1 MFNLGPTV
9 EVAVLVHDFLIIAM
23 FAYFCLSCSHMG
35 HEERSR
41 VKGRLLCNRYN
52 RNRGAPLCNA
62 SVRSRSF
69 DSVLDTKEVAVKDPD
84 ICRGPLNMLLSVS
97 ISGGL
102 FAFSALVFAYER
114 AFLRA
119 GGVASLVGPTGGD
132 AVGTG

>member
-9 EVAVLVHDFLIIAM
+9 EVTVLVHDFLITTLL
-23 FAYFCLSCSHMG
+23 AYFCLSCSHMG

-84 ICRGPLNMLLSVS
+84 ICRGPLNVLFS
-97 ISGGL
+97 IPISSGL
-102 FAFSALVFAYER
+102 FAFNALVFAYER